1 MARVGGFGPGVVLDA
16 DFFPEC
22 GEAEGG
28 LFDEVVRGDAL
39 FFCGLLDFL
48 AVLVDAC
55 EEEYLIAA
63 EAVVASDDIGEDL
76 FIGVAD
82 VGSAV
87 GVIDGGGEV
96 EHGRTGGNQAAGA
109 EARQGM
115 GAREGGDFGGK
126 WRGRHKTVTQR
137 HFWGRVCHITRS
149 GLARANRVR

>member
-1 MARVGGFGPGVVLDA
+1 MDA
-16 DFFPEC
+16 EFFPEC

-63 EAVVASDDIGEDL
+63 EAVVACDDIGEDL
-76 FIGVAD
+76 LIGVAD

-115 GAREGGDFGGK
+115 GARAGGFFGKNGGVVTK
-126 WRGRHKTVTQR
+126 PSHSVTSGGGFVTLRGAG
-137 HFWGRVCHITRS
+137 W
-149 GLARANRVR
+149 RVRSVCGERFSWFYK